1 MGGGPTTRTETPRRI
16 PAPANDGHPTGDGL
30 AAPNGDSAPAFC
42 ELKQEIEF
50 EANADVAPSP
60 GLRVRLAP
68 QHLPLVVAGEEP
80 VGFVTEPDATAM
92 RHCIEEGFRMTGS
105 VRTFDSASRRGKLT
119 ISGSDVGG

>member
-16 PAPANDGHPTGDGL
+16 PAPTNDGQGTGDGL
-30 AAPNGDSAPAFC
+30 AAPNGNSAPAFC

-50 EANADVAPSP
+50 EANPDVALSV

-68 QHLPLVVAGEEP
+68 QHLPLVVAGQEL

-105 VRTFDSASRRGKLT
+105 VQTFDSASRRGKLT